1 MIILNS
7 LILVI
12 ILFLAYLFCI
22 HPGSRPIPEE
32 MRKNYAHR
40 GLYGDDVPENSLAA
54 FENAV
59 QTGYGIELDV
69 QLSRDGEVV
78 VFHDAT
84 LERMTG
90 VRGKVIEKTL
100 AELKEL
106 SLNGTE
112 HRIPTLREVLE
123 TVDGKVPLL
132 VELKG
137 ESTDTS
143 LCPAVD
149 EILREY
155 RGSYL
160 IESFNPLLLR
170 WYKKNHPDVLRGQLT
185 TNLTKGLGKN
195 MRNRLLDS
203 MILNLVTRPDFLAYD
218 IRCPKRIPV
227 RLCTGFFHANRF
239 VWTIRDGDEYRKSE
253 ALDAFAIFENFC
265 PPITMNISD
274 IDPKNDVTVS

>member
-1 MIILNS
+1 MIVLNS
-7 LILVI
+7 LILVLV
-12 ILFLAYLFCI
+12 LFLAYLFCI
-22 HPGSRPIPEE
+22 HPGSRPIPED
-32 MRKNYAHR
+32 MQKNYAHR
-40 GLYGDDVPENSLAA
+40 GLYGGDVPENSLKA

-59 QTGYGIELDV
+59 NAGYGIELDV
-69 QLSRDGEVV
+69 QLSCDGEVV

-84 LERMTG
+84 LDRMTG
-90 VRGKVIEKTL
+90 VHGKVIDYTL
-100 AELKEL
+100 AQLKTMELDG
-106 SLNGTE
+106 SE
-112 HRIPTLREVLE
+112 HRIPTLREVLAL
-123 TVDGKVPLL
+123 VDGKVPLL

-143 LCPAVD
+143 VCPAAD

-155 RGSYL
+155 SGSYL

-185 TNLTKGLGKN
+185 TNLSKGLGKN

-218 IRCPKRIPV
+218 IRCPKRFPV
-227 RLCTGFFHANRF
+227 RLCTGLFHANRF
-239 VWTIRDGDEYRKSE
+239 VWTVRDRDEYSKSE

-265 PPITMNISD
+265 PPITLNIED
-274 IDPKNDVTVS
+274 ENDVAVS